1 MNESIPLATPVEPI
15 VPAYKD
21 RSTGL
26 VVFGILTLL
35 LGGLCGLF
43 VASGLL
49 GQVVAA
55 RTNPGLANM
64 AAMLSG
70 IVLYGVLAVAL
81 IWLGIGSIKARRWA
95 RALLLIFSWSWL
107 VMGIIMLVV
116 MGFVM
121 PKVFAN
127 LPSTGTANQPAMPPG
142 AIGVAMVFM
151 FLFFGIFFVLAPAIW
166 VFFYNSRHV
175 KATCEARDNVTRWTD
190 TCPLPVLGLCLWLA
204 FSVPMMLMMP
214 LAYHGV
220 MPFFGSFLT
229 GIPGTLLCLLVAA
242 VWAYAAWL
250 VYHLKPQGWWLILVA
265 LVVFMVSSL
274 LTFARHDVLE
284 MYQLMGYPQAQ
295 IDQMQKTGC

>member
-1 MNESIPLATPVEPI
+1 
-15 VPAYKD
+15 
-21 RSTGL
+21 
-26 VVFGILTLL
+26 
-35 LGGLCGLF
+35 
-43 VASGLL
+43 
-49 GQVVAA
+49 
-55 RTNPGLANM
+55 
-64 AAMLSG
+64 
-70 IVLYGVLAVAL
+70 
-81 IWLGIGSIKARRWA
+81 
-95 RALLLIFSWSWL
+95 
-107 VMGIIMLVV
+107 MGIIMLVV

-151 FLFFGIFFVLAPAIW
+151 FLFFGIFFILAPAIW

-295 IDQMQKTGC
+295 IDQMQKTGLLTGHRMSWLMGFSALPFLGYLFFVKKYFQNKA